1 MSFAP
6 DAFRDPVNPYYVP
19 YDNTTQIT
27 ADIQVSTI
35 ATNPTGA
42 IILSSSSTNPDL
54 TTPIIF
60 DRVTGQ
66 QPAYFAM
73 NRNTTGIG
81 QTSDDITALN
91 FSRTAYETVAT
102 GNLLLYGNALVGQ
115 NPIAQFVEQG
125 MSGNLTILSPQ
136 VNISTLNSANIIGVS
151 TINGAVYPPPGSGSN
166 ISTFSTIFVSSLFA
180 TNASISTLTVS
191 SVIGFSG
198 GITTSNITSQTIL
211 TSTLSFAPS
220 VGGITPKIDLGMG
233 GFLGGL
239 AGQGAGVLGAGLGA
253 VALGTGIAGL
263 AMPRTT
269 NNINSNVFETINGT
283 TQLQV
288 STLGSVVSSIL
299 RFVSSASTTLPGRE
313 IFVSTVIASGT
324 TCIRSISDPLNLAN
338 SNFQTSTIQS
348 FGQWTAL
355 PVGSGGGGGNVI
367 PDLVVSSINSI
378 SWDQIQYANQQP
390 VTEPGNFIV
399 VDATNQYLY
408 VGATI
413 FSPTIQYEFQE
424 IILDTGTYTLREFV
438 DMVDAASTSQGVGAG
453 QIRCGLNVTG
463 SNVSF
468 NLLVN
473 PFLPFPQS
481 YALIWNPTPLS
492 NFPFAS
498 FTPPITAPALAASS
512 AIFGANSTNIFLQT
526 LNGTD
531 VQVLPLTPT
540 LTPNP
545 IGPIS
550 FGANLQVSSIAFPSN
565 TSSNAGAI
573 QMNGLFGMYNL
584 ATHATQPAYQFN
596 AATSIGGTLGSVL
609 AVCSPNIVHQ
619 VTVAADNSNGP
630 QIIATTSNV
639 RGQLSLQASR
649 VNVSSIYLSSIN
661 GAVYPPPATTI
672 LSTFQYLNT
681 SSFVVSSINGAIYPP
696 PGTQTVSTFQNLFTS
711 TFNVSTINGTNWS
724 NISFQNQGPA
734 IDPSNRNWV
743 VTGSNNILCV
753 IASNPTPA
761 PGFIQFGG
769 IPLTVGTYDNT
780 SFPGMVNT
788 AIQTFSAANGGY
800 WQYLR
805 ASVPPGSIIRAA
817 FSNTSP
823 VPSPPLVGTQ
833 YLIDFTPGD
842 FGQFPG
848 SSALLIAGSAAL
860 FGGSNPS
867 SVTIA
872 PSSPGIPGPL
882 VVLPFPNTTPFV
894 GPVVPFGPNLQLSSL
909 TLSGIPISPS
919 IIITGTVVMYAGS
932 ILPNGY
938 LWCDGSTYSTAT
950 YPALFAIIG
959 YTYGG
964 SVANFNVPDLQ
975 VRVPVGG
982 VTTNTA
988 IPVKY
993 TIPSNEAFTGSTVL
1007 IQTMATAP
1015 ATNPLNVIYVGM
1027 QCTGFP
1033 IPDLGTIL
1041 IASVL
1046 YQDGS
1051 GNYLVTINKTIGY
1064 APLPGPGGGNITS
1077 FGTVIPQTTGA
1088 FEAGFS
1094 TPPIYI
1100 PSLTASQMAPHTHS
1114 LTRYKGGLT
1123 VPPVDGATAAVG
1135 FPNVGAA
1142 NDLTSN
1148 GIIQSATQP
1157 APNPTGLGMDMS
1169 TLWGVNPPVGFT
1181 NQNYPQG
1188 VAPQPYT
1195 VVNYMIKV

>member
-42 IILSSSSTNPDL
+42 IILSSSSIDPDL

-151 TINGAVYPPPGSGSN
+151 TINGVVYPPPGSGSN

-180 TNASISTLTVS
+180 TNASISTLNVS
-191 SVIGFSG
+191 SVTGFSG
-198 GITTSNITSQTIL
+198 GVTTSNITSQTIL

-288 STLGSVVSSIL
+288 STLGSAVSSIL
-299 RFVSSASTTLPGRE
+299 RFVQSASTTIPGTE

-324 TCIRSISDPLNLAN
+324 TCIRSMSDPLNLAN

-413 FSPTIQYEFQE
+413 FSPVIQYEFQE
-424 IILDTGTYTLREFV
+424 IILDTGSYTLREFV

-463 SNVSF
+463 TNVSF

-526 LNGTD
+526 LNGAD

-550 FGANLQVSSIAFPSN
+550 FGANLQVSSIAFANNSN
-565 TSSNAGAI
+565 TRFSGALQIGNLLQIYGTGNTAAYTLSPNTVATGTSGAI
-573 QMNGLFGMYNL
+573 L
-584 ATHATQPAYQFN
+584 AT
-596 AATSIGGTLGSVL
+596 V
-609 AVCSPNIVHQ
+609 SPNILYQ
-619 VTVAADNSNGP
+619 TAIAADNSNGSL
-630 QIIATTSNV
+630 IIATSNNSP
-639 RGQLSLQASR
+639 GPLSLQASQ

-672 LSTFQYLNT
+672 ISTFQFLNT

-724 NISFQNQGPA
+724 NISLQNQGPA

-743 VTGSNNILCV
+743 VTASNNILCV
-753 IASNPTPA
+753 IASNPTPV
-761 PGFIQFGG
+761 PGFIQFGT

-805 ASVPPGSIIRAA
+805 ASVPPGSIIKAA

-833 YLIDFTPGD
+833 YLLDFTPGD

-860 FGGSNPS
+860 FGASNPS

-872 PSSPGIPGPL
+872 PSSPGVPGPL

-909 TLSGIPISPS
+909 TLAGIPISPS
-919 IIITGTVVMYAGS
+919 ITITGTVVMYAGS

-938 LWCDGSTYSTAT
+938 LWCDGSTYSTAS
-950 YPALFAIIG
+950 YPGLFAIIG

-975 VRVPVGG
+975 VRVPMGG

-993 TIPSNEAFTGSTVL
+993 TIPSNEGTGTGSTVL

-1033 IPDLGTIL
+1033 IPDLGNIL
-1041 IASVL
+1041 ITSVL
-1046 YQDGS
+1046 YQDAS
-1051 GNYLVTINKTIGY
+1051 GNYLVTINQTIAY
-1064 APLPGPGGGNITS
+1064 AALPGGANVTS
-1077 FGTVIPQTTGA
+1077 FGNVVPQTTGA
-1088 FEAGFS
+1088 FEAGFT
-1094 TPPIYI
+1094 TPPIYT
-1100 PSLTASQMAPHTHS
+1100 PSLDSTQMAPHTHS
-1114 LTRYKGGLT
+1114 LVRYKGGLT
-1123 VPPVDGATAAVG
+1123 VPPVDSAIAAVG
-1135 FPNVGAA
+1135 FPNVAA
-1142 NDLTSN
+1142 AFDITSN
-1148 GIIQSATQP
+1148 GIIQSPNQASTP
-1157 APNPTGLGMDMS
+1157 PNPNGLGMDIS

-1181 NQNYPQG
+1181 NQNYSRG
-1188 VAPQPYT
+1188 VSPQPYT
-1195 VVNYMIKV
+1195 VVNYMIKI